1 MSHSGP
7 FQFLVSK
14 GRDAVKRWI
23 VNIFG
28 ALYHRQQ
35 HGNQNVYGRRTGR
48 CSCPRT
54 HRSVRN
60 GAPVSRLYR
69 LYAEAALIT
78 ATSEISSVTAP
89 EARAAV
95 RKGTLMFHAAVRRKQ
110 LRSIGNDSLA
120 RPPERLVAETDG
132 AGCAGR
138 GNRPRSLYTT
148 LGVDRL
154 GCWCRCCCKIRSLN

>member
-89 EARAAV
+89 EARTAV
-95 RKGTLMFHAAVRRKQ
+95 RIGTLMLHAPVRRKQ
-110 LRSIGNDSLA
+110 LRSIGNYPKVEQYRIELA
-120 RPPERLVAETDG
+120 SNLWPWLKTTWV
-132 AGCAGR
+132 GCAPASGM
-138 GNRPRSLYTT
+138 SLWPGYT
-148 LGVDRL
+148 GH
-154 GCWCRCCCKIRSLN
+154 